1 MKNGKKPAATN
12 AMKAFRS
19 CSLFTTFL
27 FATTAL
33 WLVPAPANAVEIK
46 NSACLECHGAEDA
59 EPFINGTLFEGSVHA
74 DNQCVSCHSDITEA
88 EHDTPLKKVDCSEC
102 HDLESEIYLES
113 SHGQALHKGRD
124 QAATCKDC
132 HGDAHHIVYS
142 TNPTSPINRKNIS
155 STCAQCHGN
164 VEEMKKFGLHQL
176 APIDSYEHSVHGMAN
191 LEDGSSAATCTDCHG
206 SHNLLRSTNP
216 KSKLYWQNIPNT
228 CGKCHENI
236 AQTYGRSIH
245 GTAVAE
251 GIKDAPTCTDCHGEH
266 EIASIASKESKVSS
280 AHISA
285 TCASCHAAER
295 IVTKYRLPK
304 FAVETYMDSYH
315 GLSMRLGSV
324 TAANCA
330 SCHGKHDILPSDD
343 PRSSIHPENLQKTCS
358 VCHAGVTELVA
369 QGQIHSGTRPGME
382 KSASSV
388 VRNIYIILFMVVLG
402 GMLLHNALDLFRKLN
417 EHFKKLRESGG
428 GPHRMT
434 LNERI
439 QHAILATTFIV
450 LGYTG
455 FALVNPDAWW
465 ARPFVGYTYDFRGMG
480 HRLMAIIF
488 IVLSVYHLIY
498 ITCTKRGRWQIH
510 QLAPR
515 WSDFVHFGQMLCF
528 YCGLRKERA
537 RFEHYSYIEKAEY
550 WALVWGSVVMVLTGA
565 LLTYEEWT
573 LSHFPKWFFDVC
585 LAIHYYE
592 AILACAAIVIW
603 HFYFVMFDPEE
614 YPVKWTA
621 FSGYEGPSD
630 KERLSPEESQIGK
643 KKQNKSD
650 SSGEEQS

>member
-1 MKNGKKPAATN
+1 MKNGKKPDAMNATP
-12 AMKAFRS
+12 AFLS
-19 CSLFTTFL
+19 CKRI
-27 FATTAL
+27 L
-33 WLVPAPANAVEIK
+33 WLAFSVSFLALNPANAVDIP
-46 NSACLECHGAEDA
+46 NAACLECHGEEDA
-59 EPFINGTLFEGSVHA
+59 EPFIDGHIFGGSVHA

-88 EHDTPLKKVDCSEC
+88 EHDTPLKKVACAEC
-102 HDLESEIYLES
+102 HDIEAEIYLQS
-113 SHGQALHKGRD
+113 SHGQALLQGRD

-142 TNPTSPINRKNIS
+142 KNPASPINRANIS
-155 STCAQCHGN
+155 QTCARCHGD
-164 VEEMKKFGLHQL
+164 VEQMKQFNLNQL
-176 APIDSYEHSVHGMAN
+176 TPIETYEHSVHGQAN
-191 LEDGSSAATCTDCHG
+191 TGDGSSAATCTDCHG
-206 SHNLLRSTNP
+206 SHNLLKSTNP
-216 KSKLYWQNIPNT
+216 NSKLYWQNIPQT

-236 AQTYGRSIH
+236 AQTYSRSIH
-245 GTAVAE
+245 GEAVAE

-266 EIASIASKESKVSS
+266 EIAAVSSEESKVSG
-280 AHISA
+280 ARISE

-295 IVTKYRLPK
+295 IITKYRLPR
-304 FAVETYMDSYH
+304 FAVETYMESYH

-324 TAANCA
+324 TAANCS
-330 SCHGKHDILPSDD
+330 SCHGKHDILPSGD
-343 PRSSIHPENLQKTCS
+343 PRSSIHPNNLQKTCS
-358 VCHAGVTELVA
+358 VCHAGVTDLVA

-382 KSASSV
+382 KNASTV
-388 VRNIYIILFMVVLG
+388 VRNIYIMLFFIVLG
-402 GMLLHNALDLFRKLN
+402 GMLIHNALDLYRKLH

-439 QHAILATTFIV
+439 QHGILASTFII

-465 ARPFVGYTYDFRGMG
+465 ARPFVGQTYDIRGLG

-488 IVLSVYHLIY
+488 ITLSVYHLSY
-498 ITCTKRGRWQIH
+498 ICFTKRGRWQIH

-515 WSDFVHFGQMLCF
+515 WSDFVHFGQMIMF
-528 YCGLRKERA
+528 YLGLRKERA

-550 WALVWGSVVMVLTGA
+550 WALVWGSVVMVITGA
-565 LLTYEEWT
+565 LLTFEEWT
-573 LSHFPKWFFDVC
+573 LALFPKWFFDVC

-621 FSGYEGPSD
+621 FSGLEGPSD

-643 KKQNKSD
+643 KKQKKS
-650 SSGEEQS
+650 SKEEQ